1 MDKASILGVVLGC
14 VMVLAAVI
22 LGGSITMFVNIQGI
36 LIVLGG
42 TVGAISIAFPTNEL
56 RQITSVSR
64 RVFHEPGDEIRSIV
78 GFLEEGLLAL
88 KKDGPLGLEKMA
100 SNAPTEPLRKG
111 LMLIAD
117 GARASTIRQI
127 LQTEQIQMEKH
138 HRAGQK
144 IFAEAGKFAPAFGMV
159 GTLIGLVQ
167 MLANLDD
174 PSAIG
179 PAMAVALLTT
189 FYGAVMANVLF
200 LPMVTKLDRRI
211 HIEAVQIQLTV
222 VGLESIHV
230 GDSRAL
236 LHEKVNGFLVEQHGH
251 HGKNVAKAA

>member
-14 VMVLAAVI
+14 VMVLAAVV
-22 LGGSITMFVNIQGI
+22 LGGSVTMFINIQGL
-36 LIVLGG
+36 LIVIGG
-42 TVGAISIAFPTNEL
+42 TVGAISIAFPTHEL
-56 RQITSVSR
+56 RRITSVSR
-64 RVFHEPGDEIRSIV
+64 RVFHDPGDEIKGIV
-78 GFLEEGLLAL
+78 DFLEEGLKVL
-88 KKDGPLGLEKMA
+88 KRDGPLGLEKVA
-100 SNAPTEPLRKG
+100 PKAPTEPLKKG

-117 GARASTIRQI
+117 GTRASTIRQI

-211 HIEAVQIQLTV
+211 HIEAVQIQLTM

-236 LHEKVNGFLVEQHGH
+236 LQEKVHAFLMEHEGTQD
-251 HGKNVAKAA
+251 KALRKAA